1 MSDAFSLSPPEE
13 FSFPFTPYHIQKDF
27 MRNLFQAVEEHKVGI
42 FESPTGTGKSL
53 SIICSTLTWLHSDR
67 KRLTEEAVDTLTTKL
82 KAECPDEPDWV
93 LKQDIERKKR
103 ELLAGEEE
111 LEEPTSSKRNRNN
124 KLSDQQTNKRR
135 KIAPVS
141 DQSDEE
147 FAPEEDE
154 DQKDKI
160 GPNGLPRSVYFTS
173 RTHSQLSQFVSELRK
188 TSFGLGTR
196 LIALGSRSNLC
207 VNEEVKKKAKSLEAL
222 NEACTDLQKGDKS
235 SRCCYLPPMED
246 DVIMN
251 DFRDYALSEVRD
263 IEELANLGKERGV
276 CPYYGARKALRQAQ
290 VVTLPY
296 NLLLQKSSRNALGIS
311 LTDNVI
317 IVDEAHNLIDNVL
330 SIHSS
335 SISSNFLELV
345 KNSFKIYIQ
354 KFSKKLKGTNL
365 VHLQQLVRVFEC
377 LGNYCDEFAKRI
389 PKNVGKYEEIV
400 TTNSLLQ
407 KTGSKIINKISGYAT
422 KVETVNK
429 NINSN
434 DQAFK
439 TRSNFVTGFYKIQS
453 FMLALSNAE
462 KDGRVLSSSE
472 RSSTDDQKV
481 IVTLKYQLLNPSETF
496 RDVASEARSVIL
508 AGGTMAPI
516 SDFRTQ
522 LFPYL
527 GPDRFLE
534 FACAHIVPQE
544 NLLVRVVP
552 HGPSKI
558 PLELK
563 FSSKGDNKLL
573 DDLGQSISNI
583 CNVVK
588 DGIVCFF
595 PSYAILDSLRDR
607 WTSTGLLSR
616 LENRKKVF
624 NEPKSSA
631 DVESTLKDYASAI
644 NSPTAPQMGALLFAV
659 VGGKLSEGINF
670 SNELCRAVIVIG
682 IPYPNANS
690 IELKERIK
698 YAESLSGGKREA
710 GAALYSNM
718 AFKAVVSRV
727 LHIKNWSAGLDTH
740 ISLIELQNQSIG
752 RSIRHANDWSS
763 IILLDSRYG
772 TENSQKKLPGWI
784 NSSLQIS
791 DHFGKL
797 IKDLAQFNQKMIKKN
812 VT

>member
-1 MSDAFSLSPPEE
+1 PDD
-13 FSFPFTPYHIQKDF
+13 IQKEF
-27 MRNLFQAVEEHKVGI
+27 MRHLFQAVEEHKVGI

-67 KRLTEEAVDTLTTKL
+67 RRLTEEAVATLTAKL
-82 KAECPDEPDWV
+82 KADCPDEPDWV

-111 LEEPTSSKRNRNN
+111 LEKRLLAIRCQESEAKRNQNRKLDAPSKRRVCTTPTTTPS
-124 KLSDQQTNKRR
+124 K
-135 KIAPVS
+135 KIATIS

-147 FAPEEDE
+147 FAPEDDEGQEDT
-154 DQKDKI
+154 I
-160 GPNGLPRSVYFTS
+160 GPNGLPRSIYFTS

-222 NEACTDLQKGDKS
+222 NEACTDLQKGV
-235 SRCCYLPPMED
+235 LP
-246 DVIMN
+246 N
-251 DFRDYALSEVRD
+251 DLNLSYARQSEVRD
-263 IEELANLGKERGV
+263 IEELASLGKERGV

-290 VVTLPY
+290 IVTLPY

-330 SIHSS
+330 AIHST

-345 KNSFKIYIQ
+345 KNSFKIYIK
-354 KFSKKLKGTNL
+354 KFEKKLKGSNL

-377 LGNYCDEFAKRI
+377 LGNYCDELAKAL
-389 PKNVGKYEEIV
+389 PKNLGKHEEII

-407 KTGSKIINKISGYAT
+407 KTGVLDLLNMHDLEEYLNESKIINKISGYAT
-422 KVETVNK
+422 KVETVMNNTDSDDK
-429 NINSN
+429 
-434 DQAFK
+434 AFK
-439 TRSNFVTGFYKIQS
+439 TRSTFVTGFYRIQS

-472 RSSTDDQKV
+472 RSSTDEKKV
-481 IVTLKYQLLNPSETF
+481 VVTLRYQLLNPSETF

-527 GPDRFLE
+527 GPDQFLE

-552 HGPSKI
+552 HGPSKT

-563 FSSKGDNKLL
+563 FASRGDNKLL

-607 WTSTGLLSR
+607 WKTSGLLSR

-631 DVESTLKDYASAI
+631 DVETTLKDYASAI
-644 NSPTAPQMGALLFAV
+644 TSPTLPQTGALLFAV

-698 YAESLSGGKREA
+698 YAETLSGGKREA

-718 AFKAVVSRV
+718 AFKAV
-727 LHIKNWSAGLDTH
+727 
-740 ISLIELQNQSIG
+740 NQSIG
-752 RSIRHANDWSS
+752 QSIRHANDWSS

-791 DHFGKL
+791 DNFGKL
-797 IKDLAQFNQKMIKKN
+797 VKDLAQFNQRMNKKN